1 MPDNTSNASSQRALR
16 WAWQQTDS
24 ALVEAAVFHVAR
36 CWVPATSWP
45 ALPDILLLAL
55 ASLALS
61 RLHMVLDKLYLVL
74 CLTAT
79 SIEDKATRSA
89 AEQWLKLT
97 D

>member
-1 MPDNTSNASSQRALR
+1 M
-16 WAWQQTDS
+16 
-24 ALVEAAVFHVAR
+24 EAAVFHVAR
-36 CWVPATSWP
+36 CWVPAASWP

-79 SIEDKATRSA
+79 SIEDKATRSE
-89 AEQWLKLT
+89 AEQWLQLT